1 MEILIISPFK
11 YALQTY
17 EEYIKQVMF
26 CCDREDFTIYIAQ
39 AMPDEIE
46 NKITG
51 RTFDIAYADINYS
64 KEEIGIIREHLRGS
78 NPKVITF

>member
-11 YALQTY
+11 YAL
-17 EEYIKQVMF
+17 EKCNEYIKELLF
-26 CCDREDFTIYIAQ
+26 LKGYNDYTIYVAQ

-46 NKITG
+46 SKIMG
-51 RTFDIAYADINYS
+51 KTFDIAYADRNYS
-64 KEEIGIIREHLRGS
+64 NEEIGLIREHLRGR